1 MVILETPQ
9 VVAAQVQL
17 ERVVMLET
25 MVQNGEENLRVM
37 QVIQSSEIDIM

>member
-1 MVILETPQ
+1 MLETPQ
-9 VVAAQVQL
+9 VVVAQVQQ

-25 MVQNGEENLRVM
+25 MVQNGEDLLRVM